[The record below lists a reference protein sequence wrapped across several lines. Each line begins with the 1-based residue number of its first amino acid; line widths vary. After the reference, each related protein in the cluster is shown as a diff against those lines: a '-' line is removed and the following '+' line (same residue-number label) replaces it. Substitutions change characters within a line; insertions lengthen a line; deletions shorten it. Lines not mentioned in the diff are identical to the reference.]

1 MKSTNAKASESVL
14 KTSAKKKT
22 VKTVMIAMFCAISI
36 VLVYLIHFPIFP
48 AASFLEYDP
57 ADIPIFI
64 VTFLFDPGAG
74 LITTVI
80 VSVLQ
85 WLLVSQA
92 SGWIGCIMH
101 IVATGGFVLVAGL
114 IYKYH
119 RTLKG
124 ALVALGC
131 GILTMTVTM
140 VLWNI
145 IFTPLYMGAPLE
157 AVMQIM
163 LPCIVPFNLIKAGG
177 NSIVAFLL
185 YKSVGNVVRRIIEK

>member
-1 MKSTNAKASESVL
+1 MKTQVKKPETHLQKVSCKSTTGMVTL
-14 KTSAKKKT
+14 
-22 VKTVMIAMFCAISI
+22 AMFCAISV

-48 AASFLEYDP
+48 AAAFLEYDP

-64 VTFLFDPGAG
+64 LTFLFGPEIG
-74 LITTVI
+74 LIATAV

-92 SGWIGCIMH
+92 SGWIGCVMH
-101 IVATGGFVLVAGL
+101 IVSTGGFVLVAGL
-114 IYKYH
+114 IYKKH

-124 ALVALGC
+124 AVVSLAF

-145 IFTPLYMGAPLE
+145 IFTPIYMGAPLE
-157 AVMQIM
+157 AVLDIM
-163 LPCIVPFNLIKAGG
+163 LPCIIPFNLIKAGV
-177 NSIVAFLL
+177 NSILAFLL
-185 YKSVGNVVRRIIEK
+185 YKSVGNVVKRILIK